1 MMSSTEIEK
10 ALNIIFSFEFG
21 VFGITITLFTVIYS
35 FMLNKKGELLAFN
48 EIFKRKKTESPILN
62 QKISFSRSYIKKSKR
77 LNLHLMI
84 LAMISF
90 TISISTYFLILF
102 SVNNWTVYVMLTF
115 TFITLI
121 YILTLLI
128 IIFDKFLKETNI

>member
-10 ALNIIFSFEFG
+10 ALNIIFGFEFG

-35 FMLNKKGELLAFN
+35 FMLNKRGELLIFN
-48 EIFKRKKTESPILN
+48 DIFKRKKTESPILN
-62 QKISFSRSYIKKSKR
+62 QKISFARSYIKKSKK

-84 LAMISF
+84 LAVISL
-90 TISISTYFLILF
+90 TISMSTYFLILF
-102 SVNNWTVYVMLTF
+102 SINDCTVYVMLTF

-128 IIFDKFLKETNI
+128 VIFVKFLKETNI